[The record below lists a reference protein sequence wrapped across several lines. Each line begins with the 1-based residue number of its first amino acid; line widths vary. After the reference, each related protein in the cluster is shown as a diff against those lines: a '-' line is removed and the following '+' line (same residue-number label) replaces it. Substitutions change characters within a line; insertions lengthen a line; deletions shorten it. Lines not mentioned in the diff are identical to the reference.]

1 MVVFNLC
8 CQEDHLPAGDLPAPV
23 ENAPEEG
30 VSPMVG
36 AAILNAG
43 GDHVEIAPKN
53 GMIPMDLGGA
63 PTTTTGA
70 GDQDKNAMVDLED
83 DHMDKTPT
91 IEPTPIANVLQ
102 TPMTKEM
109 TNGDDQV
116 DQPGESTDEMLR
128 APTRRLDSF
137 AEPADDGADVASD
150 MATCD
155 SEDARKLL
163 SLQQPEKPL
172 QRRDQLGSDFR
183 ATRQRKAKAKGKAKA
198 KPSPK
203 SKASQAKTKAKA
215 KAKSSPKSKAK
226 KSNSGKEKQ
235 ETKAE
240 NKSKDKEAK
249 RSKKDKPEKGGDPD
263 EVGCKKR
270 AKGVGT
276 FAGRYPPSD
285 GVMRLRFDAMKDI
298 FQSRIGHL
306 LARQSSFQDKGWDNG
321 GGAYKTIWKRHQNM
335 NHVTMLPM
343 FCLW

>member
-1 MVVFNLC
+1 
-8 CQEDHLPAGDLPAPV
+8 
-23 ENAPEEG
+23 
-30 VSPMVG
+30 
-36 AAILNAG
+36 
-43 GDHVEIAPKN
+43 
-53 GMIPMDLGGA
+53 
-63 PTTTTGA
+63 
-70 GDQDKNAMVDLED
+70 
-83 DHMDKTPT
+83 MDKTPT
-91 IEPTPIANVLQ
+91 IDPTPIANVLQ
-102 TPMTKEM
+102 TPM

-137 AEPADDGADVASD
+137 AESADDGADVASD
-150 MATCD
+150 MGTCG

-163 SLQQPEKPL
+163 ALQQPEKPL
-172 QRRDQLGSDFR
+172 QRREQLGSDFR

-235 ETKAE
+235 ETKVE

-249 RSKKDKPEKGGDPD
+249 RAKKDKPEKGADPD

-270 AKGVGT
+270 AKGAGT

-285 GVMRLRFDAMKDI
+285 RVMRLRFDAMKDI

-321 GGAYKTIWKRHQNM
+321 GGAYKTIWERHQNM

-343 FCLW
+343 FSL

>member
-1 MVVFNLC
+1 MPWLTWR
-8 CQEDHLPAGDLPAPV
+8 
-23 ENAPEEG
+23 
-30 VSPMVG
+30 MT
-36 AAILNAG
+36 IW
-43 GDHVEIAPKN
+43 
-53 GMIPMDLGGA
+53 
-63 PTTTTGA
+63 
-70 GDQDKNAMVDLED
+70 
-83 DHMDKTPT
+83 T

-183 ATRQRKAKAKGKAKA
+183 ATRQRKAKAKARQ
-198 KPSPK
+198 KPSP
-203 SKASQAKTKAKA
+203 AQ
-215 KAKSSPKSKAK
+215 SPRQVRPRQRPKRKPNPAQEQ
-226 KSNSGKEKQ
+226 GKEIQLWKG
-235 ETKAE
+235 EAR
-240 NKSKDKEAK
+240 DKGGEQVQRQGSQ

-335 NHVTMLPM
+335 NHVAMLPM
-343 FCLW
+343 FCL